1 MIENCRFASFPCDM
15 DWIMMKETPF
25 EKTKCLIILSEDIMN
40 RGESIAIIAT
50 PLAHIWLK
58 HDVSYLAPRD
68 SEGDFD
74 QKQFD
79 KETME
84 LLEKWGFKADRRNIT
99 DVRTFWKRLW
109 RIFCLIVVVFGF
121 VNCLLNARLFYATAR
136 LFVLRMD

>member
-79 KETME
+79 RCANILETAVANF
-84 LLEKWGFKADRRNIT
+84 LLDCCSIWI
-99 DVRTFWKRLW
+99 
-109 RIFCLIVVVFGF
+109 C
-121 VNCLLNARLFYATAR
+121 
-136 LFVLRMD
+136 